1 MIAYRCWTHDLRPP
15 VRGGDPVSGWDGSCP
30 FVLPPVRVDRTGS
43 ECAAGYSACERPETA
58 LRISGL
64 WPDGRPS
71 RLFVV
76 DSGRRKVEHRK
87 EKVRAASWTVVREC
101 SAEEVAAAVLG
112 LSVAF
117 GQHAERMAAEQ
128 IAWRDALARPGHD
141 PAAVEAGLR
150 TALERRRIGAWSLR
164 RYDSARAAW
173 DAWDAFDAWAAW
185 AARDAWAAWDAWA
198 ARAAR
203 AARAAWAARAAFDA
217 WDARAAFDAWDARA
231 AWDAL
236 TATYASLSSWVDR
249 PADLLTAG
257 LREAYRS
264 GLGVALPTGPSEM
277 GWAMDEEVYDA

>member
-101 SAEEVAAAVLG
+101 SSEEVAAAVLG

-117 GQHAERMAAEQ
+117 GPHAERMAAEQ

-141 PAAVEAGLR
+141 PEAVEAGLR
-150 TALERRRIGAWSLR
+150 TSLKRRRIGAWSLR
-164 RYDSARAAW
+164 RYDSARAA
-173 DAWDAFDAWAAW
+173 
-185 AARDAWAAWDAWA
+185 RAAWDAWE

-203 AARAAWAARAAFDA
+203 AARAAWAAWA
-217 WDARAAFDAWDARA
+217 ARAAMDVWAARDAWAARAARDARDA
-231 AWDAL
+231 RDAWDAL

-277 GWAMDEEVYDA
+277 GWAMDEEVCGE